1 MEIRPVTDLRNN
13 FTDISNLVKETNEPV
28 FLTKDG
34 HGDMVVMSIE
44 KFKQY
49 KKEDELKVQ
58 IRESKQQQ
66 KIDNKLY
73 SSDEVFGNMIKV
85 IEEKFNVQGKL
96 QHKG

>member
-28 FLTKDG
+28 FLTKNG

-49 KKEDELKVQ
+49 QKADELKTQ
-58 IRESKQQQ
+58 IRESKHQQ

-73 SSDEVFGNMIKV
+73 SSNEVFENMIKV
-85 IEEKFNVQGKL
+85 IEEKFSVHGKL
-96 QHKG
+96 QHKS